1 MVQEESPAKT
11 LAIDSVNAVSLA
23 ARNNYRYLFRSF
35 ILVPVGIIFVLLA
48 LYGVHRTISLTPVNF
63 PASVICMILLFLVLI
78 FLDITIGS
86 RRTAVFSRIIDVPLG
101 FSLRWINTFFTP
113 SFVLLPLSPAVGG
126 AEVGKIAAV
135 FILGFVVMM
144 AVTAYMVLFLQKI
157 FGTSKRAIF
166 ERAEELPPAASDFR
180 DHRHPS
186 SADSAQDLTG
196 AIELDELYHSRNVLG
211 VDDSAHHSE
220 QRTLKLDLPEP
231 VASTFRRHDHR
242 IDIPLSLSQQEAMM
256 NREVDSDLASMDDGS
271 STNSLN
277 PIATR
282 ASRISR
288 SQSNDLARTNTF
300 NTIRRVLTGHSM
312 ANSARG
318 SHSGT
323 GTTNNTEDDR
333 KSNYDGLPG
342 SSDNAAHGSNG
353 VMVQSTPSQEGS
365 AHTRSLL
372 TTPSQRAELF
382 AATITRYLDTL
393 LYTTI
398 FFCVGLPV
406 YFATGY
412 TLIAHSTFTILMLF
426 LGLRLPAKVRRFI
439 HPIFTCS
446 GFTILGIYVMSI
458 AYHRDL
464 NWGLYAYST
473 GRTYLNLFG
482 VGEYKSVLPGAGDLL
497 KTMLDVSIV
506 ALALPMYRYRGD
518 LKKHFIIIIIPN
530 VVIGLVTFFAYPPL
544 CYAIGISA
552 QRSISFI
559 GRSVTLALALP
570 VVQSLGGSQSL
581 VAVTAILSGIIGV
594 LIGSYILAGLKIRED
609 DYLTR
614 GITLGINSSAVATAH
629 LLTIDPRA
637 SALSSLS
644 FVLFGTTLIILSAIT
659 PIVHVM
665 RHMVGLS

>member
-1 MVQEESPAKT
+1 MVQEKSPAKT
-11 LAIDSVNAVSLA
+11 LAIDAVNAVSLA
-23 ARNNYRYLFRSF
+23 ARNNSSRLFRSF
-35 ILVPVGIIFVLLA
+35 ILVPVGIIFVLLS
-48 LYGVHRTISLTPVNF
+48 LYGVHRSISLTPVNF

-78 FLDITIGS
+78 LLDITIGS
-86 RRTAVFSRIIDVPLG
+86 RRTAAFSRIIDVPLG

-135 FILGFVVMM
+135 FILGFVIMM

-157 FGTSKRAIF
+157 FGTSKRAIV
-166 ERAEELPPAASDFR
+166 ERAEEVPPAASDFR
-180 DHRHPS
+180 DHRHSS
-186 SADSAQDLTG
+186 SADSTQDLTE
-196 AIELDELYHSRNVLG
+196 AIELDELRRSSNVLG
-211 VDDSAHHSE
+211 VNDSLHHSE
-220 QRTLKLDLPEP
+220 QRSLKLDLPEP
-231 VASTFRRHDHR
+231 VASTFRRQDQR
-242 IDIPLSLSQQEAMM
+242 IDIPPSLSQQEVMM

-282 ASRISR
+282 ASHISYR
-288 SQSNDLARTNTF
+288 QSNDLTRTNTVSA
-300 NTIRRVLTGHSM
+300 IRRVLTGHSM

-318 SHSGT
+318 NHLGT
-323 GTTNNTEDDR
+323 INSTEGDR

-342 SSDNAAHGSNG
+342 FSDNTANGSEG
-353 VMVQSTPSQEGS
+353 VMMQSSPSQES
-365 AHTRSLL
+365 PAHTRLL
-372 TTPSQRAELF
+372 LIGKPSQRAELF
-382 AATITRYLDTL
+382 AAKITQYLDTL
-393 LYTTI
+393 LYTTV

-446 GFTILGIYVMSI
+446 GFTILGIYVMSV
-458 AYHRDL
+458 AYHKNLD
-464 NWGLYAYST
+464 WGLYAYNT

-482 VGEYKSVLPGAGDLL
+482 VDGYKNVLPGAGDLL

-518 LKKHFIIIIIPN
+518 LEKHFIIIIIPN

>member
-1 MVQEESPAKT
+1 MVQDESPAKT
-11 LAIDSVNAVSLA
+11 LAIDAVNAVSLA
-23 ARNNYRYLFRSF
+23 ARNNSIRLFRSF

-48 LYGVHRTISLTPVNF
+48 LYGVHRAISLTPVNF

-78 FLDITIGS
+78 LLDITIGS
-86 RRTAVFSRIIDVPLG
+86 RRAAAFSRIIDVPLG

-135 FILGFVVMM
+135 FILGFVIMM

-157 FGTSKRAIF
+157 FGTSKRAIV
-166 ERAEELPPAASDFR
+166 ERAEEVPPADSDCR
-180 DHRHPS
+180 DHRHSS
-186 SADSAQDLTG
+186 SADSTQDLTE
-196 AIELDELYHSRNVLG
+196 AIELDELRHSSNVLG
-211 VDDSAHHSE
+211 VNNSSHHSE

-231 VASTFRRHDHR
+231 VASTFRRQDQR
-242 IDIPLSLSQQEAMM
+242 IDIPPSLSQQEVMM

-282 ASRISR
+282 ASHISHR
-288 SQSNDLARTNTF
+288 QSNDLTRINTIS
-300 NTIRRVLTGHSM
+300 TIRRVLTGHSM

-318 SHSGT
+318 NHLGT
-323 GTTNNTEDDR
+323 INSTEGDR

-342 SSDNAAHGSNG
+342 FSDNTANGSEG
-353 VMVQSTPSQEGS
+353 VMMQSIVSQES
-365 AHTRSLL
+365 PAHTRLPL
-372 TTPSQRAELF
+372 IGKPSQRAELF
-382 AATITRYLDTL
+382 AANITQYLDTL
-393 LYTTI
+393 LYTTV

-446 GFTILGIYVMSI
+446 GFTILGIYVMSV
-458 AYHRDL
+458 AYHKNLD
-464 NWGLYAYST
+464 WGLHAYNT

-482 VGEYKSVLPGAGDLL
+482 VDGYKNVLPGAGDLL

>member
-11 LAIDSVNAVSLA
+11 LAIDTANAVSLA
-23 ARNNYRYLFRSF
+23 VRNNSSRLFRSF
-35 ILVPVGIIFVLLA
+35 VLVPIGIICVLLA
-48 LYGVHRTISLTPVNF
+48 LYGVTRAISLTPVNF
-63 PASVICMILLFLVLI
+63 PASVICMIILFLILI
-78 FLDITIGS
+78 LLDVTIGS
-86 RRTAVFSRIIDVPLG
+86 RRTATFSKIIDVPLG

-144 AVTAYMVLFLQKI
+144 SVTAYLVVFLQKI
-157 FGTSKRAIF
+157 FGISKRAMVA
-166 ERAEELPPAASDFR
+166 RAEELSPAAYDSR
-180 DHRHPS
+180 DHHQSS
-186 SADSAQDLTG
+186 SADTTRDLTEV
-196 AIELDELYHSRNVLG
+196 IELQEIREPSRYTS
-211 VDDSAHHSE
+211 DDSANHSE
-220 QRTLKLDLPEP
+220 QKSAKLDMPEP
-231 VASTFRRHDHR
+231 AASTFRRQDR
-242 IDIPLSLSQQEAMM
+242 TADIPPSLSDPEIIM
-256 NREVDSDLASMDDGS
+256 NTEIDSELASMYDGGS
-271 STNSLN
+271 ANSLN
-277 PIATR
+277 PAPTR
-282 ASRISR
+282 ASRLSKA
-288 SQSNDLARTNTF
+288 QGNDLTRSSTINS
-300 NTIRRVLTGHSM
+300 IRRILTGHSM
-312 ANSARG
+312 ASRSRENAGGHGRTNP
-318 SHSGT
+318 HSLSDGT
-323 GTTNNTEDDR
+323 PQE
-333 KSNYDGLPG
+333 PE
-342 SSDNAAHGSNG
+342 G
-353 VMVQSTPSQEGS
+353 VLVQSVTPQEDPI
-365 AHTRSLL
+365 
-372 TTPSQRAELF
+372 PSWWPLIGKPSERAELY
-382 AATITRYLDTL
+382 AAKITQYLDTL
-393 LYTTI
+393 LYTTV
-398 FFCVGLPV
+398 FLCVGLPV
-406 YFATGY
+406 YFVTGY

-446 GFTILGIYVMSI
+446 GFTILGIFIMSL
-458 AYHRDL
+458 AYHRSLD
-464 NWGLYAYST
+464 WGLQAYST

-482 VGEYKSVLPGAGDLL
+482 VPEYKNVLPGAGDLL

-518 LKKHFIIIIIPN
+518 LKKHFIVIIIPN
-530 VVIGLVTFFAYPPL
+530 VVIGLVTFFGYPPL

-570 VVQSLGGSQSL
+570 VVQALGGSQSL

-594 LIGSYILAGLKIRED
+594 LIGSYILAGLRIRED

-644 FVLFGTTLIILSAIT
+644 FVLFGTTLIILSAIP

>member
-11 LAIDSVNAVSLA
+11 LAIDAVNAVSLA
-23 ARNNYRYLFRSF
+23 ARNNYSHLFRSF
-35 ILVPVGIIFVLLA
+35 ILVPAGIIFVLLA
-48 LYGVHRTISLTPVNF
+48 LYGVHRAISLTPVNF

-78 FLDITIGS
+78 LLDIIIGS
-86 RRTAVFSRIIDVPLG
+86 RRTAAFSRIIDVPLG

-135 FILGFVVMM
+135 FILGFVIMM
-144 AVTAYMVLFLQKI
+144 TVTAYMVLFLQKI
-157 FGTSKRAIF
+157 FGTSKRAIV
-166 ERAEELPPAASDFR
+166 ERAEEVPPAASDFR
-180 DHRHPS
+180 DHRHSS
-186 SADSAQDLTG
+186 SADSTQDLTE
-196 AIELDELYHSRNVLG
+196 AIELHELRHSSNVLG
-211 VDDSAHHSE
+211 VNDSSRHSE
-220 QRTLKLDLPEP
+220 QRTQKLDLPEP
-231 VASTFRRHDHR
+231 VASTFRRQDQR
-242 IDIPLSLSQQEAMM
+242 IDIPPSLSQQEVMM
-256 NREVDSDLASMDDGS
+256 NREVDSDLASMDDRS
-271 STNSLN
+271 SDNSLN

-282 ASRISR
+282 ASHISR
-288 SQSNDLARTNTF
+288 HQSNDLTRTNTIS
-300 NTIRRVLTGHSM
+300 TIRRILTGHSM
-312 ANSARG
+312 VNSARG
-318 SHSGT
+318 SHLGT
-323 GTTNNTEDDR
+323 INSTEGDR
-333 KSNYDGLPG
+333 KSDYDGHPG
-342 SSDNAAHGSNG
+342 FSDNTAHGSEG
-353 VMVQSTPSQEGS
+353 AMVHSAPSQEDP
-365 AHTRSLL
+365 AHTRLFL
-372 TTPSQRAELF
+372 IGKPSQRAELF
-382 AATITRYLDTL
+382 AAKITQYLDTL
-393 LYTTI
+393 LYTTV

-446 GFTILGIYVMSI
+446 GFTILGIYVMSV
-458 AYHRDL
+458 AYHRNLD
-464 NWGLYAYST
+464 WGLYAYNT

-482 VGEYKSVLPGAGDLL
+482 VDEYKNVLPGAGDLL

-530 VVIGLVTFFAYPPL
+530 VIIGLVTFFAYPPL